1 MEEIYFSYNE
11 ALKCWNLIQNKD
23 IARFYLYEV
32 HEQTWTELSVGC
44 RSRYWSHDAYSIA
57 TTRNDI
63 TLSMTALVGGWSR
76 MKYQCSWITYV
87 HQCIREYL
95 KSNKILTTCHG
106 KYALYSLMNELSQ
119 SYNVIFFQY
128 GFTDISYVLAINFNI
143 FKHFTHMWNLFQL

>member
-1 MEEIYFSYNE
+1 MEEMYFSYNE

-23 IARFYLYEV
+23 MAKILSLWSS
-32 HEQTWTELSVGC
+32 WTNLELSVGC
-44 RSRYWSHDAYSIA
+44 RSRYRPHDAYSIV

-95 KSNKILTTCHG
+95 KSNKILTTCRG

-128 GFTDISYVLAINFNI
+128 GFTDVSYILAINFNI
-143 FKHFTHMWNLFQL
+143 FKHFIHMWNLFQL